1 VEEMDI
7 VDGINDEVLENAM
20 VVDDNED
27 PDFVDDITGKDMW
40 NYDESLKMLEAE
52 QQRYNDSL
60 NKLNC
65 SDTTGIDYDNTDS

>member
-1 VEEMDI
+1 MDI